1 MQHNALPDDDRIK
14 SRPIYVTPEHPATA
28 NYYVC
33 VAEPDAVNLIMKH
46 VAPIDK
52 HRTPFHFI
60 ICADR
65 ADATPAGLPS
75 EWQNVPL
82 QCCDRDALS
91 TTLATQLETLT
102 QGCHVIVAGSE
113 AFLWDVHTLALA
125 HGLLD
130 AEITLLPSAD
140 NARRVFCTHCR
151 FMSEPVTASP
161 TRCQGCGLTL
171 EVRDHFS
178 RRLGAYMGVRIDA
191 EVPGEVPRE
200 EVFDS

>member
-1 MQHNALPDDDRIK
+1 MGAHRAAW
-14 SRPIYVTPEHPATA
+14 VAA
-28 NYYVC
+28 M
-33 VAEPDAVNLIMKH
+33 VAENAAITRKH
-46 VAPIDK
+46 
-52 HRTPFHFI
+52 
-60 ICADR
+60 
-65 ADATPAGLPS
+65 
-75 EWQNVPL
+75 
-82 QCCDRDALS
+82 
-91 TTLATQLETLT
+91 
-102 QGCHVIVAGSE
+102 
-113 AFLWDVHTLALA
+113 LA

-140 NARRVFCTHCR
+140 NARRVFCTHSR